1 MGNQEIDRKAI
12 IYTLL
17 IPLILGII
25 ITIVSCFIIK
35 KKEITI
41 DSTKTLAFINLML
54 GIWATLLGFMIT
66 SLSIMV
72 GFKGS
77 ERTQIFIESKH
88 YSTILFTYT
97 ITCMEL
103 FLCLLIFLPVLLIN
117 KITIVL
123 YSIMLGLLLITAI
136 YMFLSLLYLLLLIIT
151 VFQNHEHQN
160 WS

>member
-1 MGNQEIDRKAI
+1 MGNQKIDRNAV

-17 IPLILGII
+17 IPLVMGII
-25 ITIVSCFIIK
+25 MTIISCFFINKNGIK
-35 KKEITI
+35 I
-41 DSTKTLAFINLML
+41 DSEKSLAFINTML

-97 ITCMEL
+97 FTCIEL
-103 FLCLLIFLPVLLIN
+103 LLCLLIFIPVLLVD
-117 KITIVL
+117 KITIFL
-123 YSIMLGLLLITAI
+123 YSLMLGLLLITAI
-136 YMFLSLLYLLLLIIT
+136 YMFLSLLYLLLMIMT
-151 VFQNHEHQN
+151 VFQKDEHEN